1 METTNYFELLIKAAH
16 NAPCHSIDDAIDL
29 LSETIENGKNIYV
42 CGNGGSAKTASHFVT
57 DWSKMR
63 WVNKKEKLKAFCL
76 SDNIGMLT
84 AYANDLSYEEI
95 FAEPLKN
102 YAETGDLL
110 VVLSGSGNSQNVV
123 NAINAAKDL
132 GLKTIGLSGFLGGEV
147 KKLVDISVHF
157 EVNDMQ
163 IVEDL
168 HLSFGHIA
176 MKRLCE

>member
-1 METTNYFELLIKAAH
+1 M
-16 NAPCHSIDDAIDL
+16 
-29 LSETIENGKNIYV
+29 
-42 CGNGGSAKTASHFVT
+42 
-57 DWSKMR
+57 
-63 WVNKKEKLKAFCL
+63 
-76 SDNIGMLT
+76 
-84 AYANDLSYEEI
+84 
-95 FAEPLKN
+95 KN